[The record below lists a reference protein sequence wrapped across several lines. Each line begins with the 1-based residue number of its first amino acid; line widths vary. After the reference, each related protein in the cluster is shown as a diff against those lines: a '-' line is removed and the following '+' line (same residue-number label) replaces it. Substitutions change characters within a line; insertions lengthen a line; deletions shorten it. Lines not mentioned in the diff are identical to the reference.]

1 MWLKWFFLC
10 SWLCKRSFPHSIL
23 IIIHLTWILD
33 WKRLDITGVYI
44 LLATMCMFSTLAFPL
59 WAISPA
65 SFDPYLLIQ
74 CLLTTSIS
82 SRNHFLPRTSAG
94 GTWVCLYTRDMFHF
108 RTTRTLIFSSKCTFK
123 TWAYKW
129 SQILGSFHQY
139 CACVFQWHLKLFREQ
154 FMRETLCC
162 KTLGALL
169 EAQNCPPMSTCILK
183 AILKQ

>member
-108 RTTRTLIFSSKCTFK
+108 RTTRTLIFSSNAHLRPEHINGVRFWGPSINTVHVFFNDI
-123 TWAYKW
+123 W
-129 SQILGSFHQY
+129 SCLENSFWEKH
-139 CACVFQWHLKLFREQ
+139 CVVKLWGLSWRP
-154 FMRETLCC
+154 RT
-162 KTLGALL
+162 AL
-169 EAQNCPPMSTCILK
+169 QCPPAS
-183 AILKQ
+183 